1 MSQNTRNLPNMNY
14 LLLQRRLA
22 LVALIWIGILQ
33 GGFAQQSSVA
43 TLPAR
48 RDTSKSPSAWLTR
61 EIINGDTTYM
71 AVLYEVRVKDARI
84 YKDLAERDRL
94 RRYRRYAANV
104 YPYAVQAVELRD
116 ETLRATADMN
126 RRQERRYMRTQKKA
140 FKEDFEE
147 KLKGLYKTEGYIL
160 IKMIERNTGKNCYDI
175 IKEARGPV
183 VATYWNSMG
192 KIWGYDLKEGYKHGA
207 DPLLDEVLLDYDF
220 GDSYW
225 KY

>member
-1 MSQNTRNLPNMNY
+1 MDYIINNK
-14 LLLQRRLA
+14 RLFTVFF
-22 LVALIWIGILQ
+22 LFISLCTWVA
-33 GGFAQQSSVA
+33 AQQKALS
-43 TLPAR
+43 TLPTR

-61 EIINGDTTYM
+61 EIVDGDTTYL

-104 YPYAVQAVELRD
+104 YPYAVQAVELRN
-116 ETLRATADMN
+116 ETLEATSDMN
-126 RRQERRYMRTQKKA
+126 RRQERRYMRKQKKV
-140 FKEDFEE
+140 FKEDFED
-147 KLKGLYKTEGYIL
+147 KLKNLYKTEGYIL
-160 IKMIERNTGKNCYDI
+160 IKMIERNTGRTCYDI

-192 KIWGYDLKEGYKHGA
+192 KVWGYDLKEGYKYGA

-220 GDSYW
+220 GESYW